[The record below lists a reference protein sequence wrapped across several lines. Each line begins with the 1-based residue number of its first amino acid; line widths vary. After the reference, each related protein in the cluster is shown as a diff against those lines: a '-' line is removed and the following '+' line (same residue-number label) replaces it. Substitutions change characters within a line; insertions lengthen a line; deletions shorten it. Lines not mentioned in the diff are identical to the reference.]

1 MARNDVLIIG
11 AGPSGLF
18 AAAELAR
25 HGVEARLVERE
36 VRTHREARATA
47 IQPGTLE
54 ILDSVGMVEPFLE
67 ASERIRCS
75 RLYGPG
81 MSELGATHYDGVD
94 CRCQFQCSLPQYET
108 QRVLETHLASL
119 GGAVE
124 RGVTATKVEADA
136 DAVTVELV
144 HTDGR
149 AETVRPG
156 VVIGAG
162 GAHSVTRHS
171 MSEPLEGTTYR
182 GHFLVADIAMRAP
195 LPRDEAGVVCGPD
208 GLLLLAPLPGGRW
221 ISFQDLEEEVQAV
234 SAEEVAGRVQVR
246 LGGKYRPT
254 DVAWFAPFRMHRR
267 IVSRLADGRRFLIG
281 DAAHLSSPFGGEG
294 LNAGLHDG
302 YDLAWKLALV
312 LRGQARR
319 SLLDAYAVERR
330 IADRHVLDVSDQIHT
345 SVSDVADAY
354 RQGREV
360 HAAVVD
366 PIAAALQRNARAM
379 IDIDYAESPLVTD
392 HGSSRAGNAGPH
404 PGQRYPDWT
413 RLGGTSHRVLI
424 FGPLPDTAPLAWLG
438 RRWSGLVRITHDPDL
453 DPARAGLTA
462 GGLVLIRP
470 DGHIGFRSPTA
481 EGEALSALDRHLG
494 SYLIPDTAVEPV
506 ESATEDFVENPLTSR
521 EVSGA

>member
-1 MARNDVLIIG
+1 MSRTDVLIIG

-25 HGVEARLVERE
+25 HGVQARLVERDA
-36 VRTHREARATA
+36 RPHREARATA

-54 ILDSVGMVEPFLE
+54 ILDSVGLLQPFLD

-81 MSELGATHYDGVD
+81 MSELGATRYEGLD
-94 CRCQFQCSLPQYET
+94 CRCRFQCSLPQYET
-108 QRVLETHLASL
+108 QRILEAHLASL
-119 GGAVE
+119 AGAVE
-124 RGVTATKVEADA
+124 RGVTATKIEADG
-136 DAVTVELV
+136 DGAVVELT
-144 HTDGR
+144 HADGEV
-149 AETVRPG
+149 ETVRPG

-171 MSEPLEGTTYR
+171 MSEPLEGATYR
-182 GHFLVADIAMRAP
+182 GRFLVADVAMQAP
-195 LPRDEAGVVCGPD
+195 IPRDEAGVVCGPD

-221 ISFQDLEEEVQAV
+221 ISFQDLEEEAEAV
-234 SAEEVAGRVQVR
+234 SAEDVVARVEVR
-246 LGGKYRPT
+246 LGGQYRPT

-312 LRGQARR
+312 LRGQAQR
-319 SLLDAYAVERR
+319 SLLDGYVAERL

-345 SVSDVADAY
+345 AVVGVADAV

-360 HAAVVD
+360 RAAVVD
-366 PIAAALQRNARAM
+366 PIVAAMQCNARAM
-379 IDIDYAESPLVTD
+379 IDIDYAGSPLVAD
-392 HGSSRAGNAGPH
+392 HGTSGAAVAGPH

-413 RLGGTSHRVLI
+413 RLGGTSHHLLV
-424 FGPLPDTAPLAWLG
+424 FGPVADAAALARLG
-438 RRWSGLVRITHDPDL
+438 GRWSRLVQISHDPSL
-453 DPARAGLTA
+453 DPVRAGLPA
-462 GGLVLIRP
+462 GGVVLIRP
-470 DGHIGFRSPTA
+470 DGHIGFRFPSA
-481 EGEALSALDRHLG
+481 EAEALTALDRHLS
-494 SYLIPDTAVEPV
+494 SYLIPD
-506 ESATEDFVENPLTSR
+506 SADAR
-521 EVSGA
+521 EIT